1 MAYVSDAECS
11 YVIQVKYIIL
21 KFTGMPPQ
29 QPPISVPPP
38 GHPTAPAPHV
48 NPAFFPPPH
57 GAPPPAAVV
66 SITGMVFF
74 QLYNQFQQSSG
85 KKIQK
90 LTFCK
95 GGIDGFSYFSLIF
108 SYFIT

>member
-11 YVIQVKYIIL
+11 YVIQVRYIIL

-48 NPAFFPPPH
+48 NP
-57 GAPPPAAVV
+57 
-66 SITGMVFF
+66 
-74 QLYNQFQQSSG
+74 Q
-85 KKIQK
+85 
-90 LTFCK
+90 
-95 GGIDGFSYFSLIF
+95 
-108 SYFIT
+108 

>member
-1 MAYVSDAECS
+1 MAYVSDAEHS
-11 YVIQVKYIIL
+11 YIIQVKYIIL

-66 SITGMVFF
+66 SITEMVFF
-74 QLYNQFQQSSG
+74 SYITNFSNFPLE
-85 KKIQK
+85 KK
-90 LTFCK
+90 
-95 GGIDGFSYFSLIF
+95 SES
-108 SYFIT
+108 